1 MGQNRIDR
9 LGGRWKYYLLFG
21 VGILLALTML
31 IGGEGEEKQTV
42 AQPSSGKEN
51 VAAEERKVKYLLEEM
66 QSVEDASVMLMT
78 DDDGNVSGIAVV
90 CRNGE
95 DPNIQEK
102 IIRSLRALF
111 GLGSHQIS
119 VSG

>member
-1 MGQNRIDR
+1 MGQSSLSR

-21 VGILLALTML
+21 VGILLALVML
-31 IGGEGEEKQTV
+31 LGGEGDEKQATEQTDV
-42 AQPSSGKEN
+42 GKED
-51 VAAEERKVKYLLEEM
+51 VSAEERKVKYLLEEM
-66 QSVEDASVMLMT
+66 QAVEDASVMLMT
-78 DDDGNVSGIAVV
+78 DGDGNVSGIAVV

-95 DPNIQEK
+95 DPSVQEK
-102 IIRSLRALF
+102 IIRSLRALY